1 MAVEIDV
8 YGSCVC
14 RDIFRYAQ
22 HGKYKVRKSVGYIPI
37 TSLYDAPFNVDV
49 KEALEHSRMSS
60 YEKLMLKVQ
69 TKRNLPRMLLKNRA
83 NILVLDLADEFM
95 ERWETE
101 NCPSAPLAVIEGK
114 EEEYEKVLE
123 AASCS
128 VKRKYSPLEMDMQEV
143 EEKIQKFAKD
153 ILYSEE
159 NPDGYQEKNVI
170 VIEALYTPDIM
181 GNDGNLHKHDGKYR
195 LHEYNEWLRKAY
207 LIFYK
212 YFQNCKVIKMP
223 EFTHSSQNHIRG
235 THPLNYMQ
243 DTYFYFE
250 RALDVLCGYSHVNT
264 VENLFKEQSLKNKL
278 ETRVANSSAIYEI
291 EKIKNKI
298 DSIEDKNKP
307 LKVNVY
313 GSCIARDIFRY
324 TFPNRYQVVKNI
336 ERIPISCLYQE
347 PLPFPMSPNNYE
359 ERMFS
364 SLINQD
370 VLQQIKE
377 SNAQYLIIDLA
388 EERLDRFEITYND
401 KTFMLPNWTK
411 VKHLYEKL
419 ENDKTFKIA
428 RKVSPFDIGKEV
440 YEKKFKR
447 FAQEILKSE
456 KNPNGFPA
464 EKIIILEA
472 YYAEKIID
480 NNGRLRNYNYNYDI
494 TKYNQF
500 WKQLYS
506 LLNKFLPGCN
516 VIKLPL
522 YTYASENHMWGP
534 SPLHYTEG
542 TYLYFAKVMDH
553 ITNKSNINT
562 LDNLYRE
569 QILNN
574 KYLTRELS
582 GEAIYSIPDMN
593 KKILELQMQMKDLVN
608 KIQNK

>member
-170 VIEALYTPDIM
+170 VIEALFTPDIM

-195 LHEYNEWLRKAY
+195 LHEYNEWLRKVY

-278 ETRVANSSAIYEI
+278 ETRVVNSNAIYEI
-291 EKIKNKI
+291 PILKNRVNEIESSSKPIKV
-298 DSIEDKNKP
+298 D
-307 LKVNVY
+307 VF
-313 GSCIARDIFRY
+313 GSCVCRDIFRH
-324 TFPNRYQVVKNI
+324 TFPEKYKVENNI
-336 ERIPISCLYQE
+336 ERIPISVLYQR
-347 PLPFPMSPNNYE
+347 PIKMDFVPQNYE
-359 ERMFS
+359 QRMLKILTEQS
-364 SLINQD
+364 ALEILKQSDAEILIM
-370 VLQQIKE
+370 
-377 SNAQYLIIDLA
+377 DLA
-388 EERLDRFEITYND
+388 EERQYRYQIEYNNETLYWNTWSKVDNIFQKWEQQNKGFVLKEKFSPFRIPDDVLKENIKKFAKDIVQSKENPKGYKPENIIVIESYYAKKILKNNGTLSGYKNNYYINEFE
-401 KTFMLPNWTK
+401 KFF
-411 VKHLYEKL
+411 EKL
-419 ENDKTFKIA
+419 Y
-428 RKVSPFDIGKEV
+428 S
-440 YEKKFKR
+440 Y
-447 FAQEILKSE
+447 L
-456 KNPNGFPA
+456 
-464 EKIIILEA
+464 
-472 YYAEKIID
+472 YAAI
-480 NNGRLRNYNYNYDI
+480 
-494 TKYNQF
+494 
-500 WKQLYS
+500 
-506 LLNKFLPGCN
+506 PGCK
-516 VIKLPL
+516 VIRLPEF
-522 YTYASENHMWGP
+522 TYATSNHMWGA
-534 SPLHYTEG
+534 SPLHYTED
-542 TYLYFAKVMDH
+542 TYYYFAKMLDVL
-553 ITNKSNINT
+553 IGGSWLNTPQNIEREQTMRNRLFT
-562 LDNLYRE
+562 RLIKCEEIYQIDEIKKNIKILQEKME
-569 QILNN
+569 QILND
-574 KYLTRELS
+574 
-582 GEAIYSIPDMN
+582 YS
-593 KKILELQMQMKDLVN
+593 
-608 KIQNK
+608 